1 MPTPK
6 QTTQSRTRRK
16 SSVASNLFLVL
27 ILLIG
32 LGIMAYPT
40 VSDWWNSFHQSRA
53 IASYVAQIENVDDAE
68 VQAIIDA
75 ASAYNAKLLQK
86 DNRYAMTDED
96 IAEYNSLL
104 DLTGTGVMGYIEIPS
119 INVNLPIYHGT
130 EESVLQ
136 IAVGHINW
144 TSLPVGGP
152 STHAVLSGHRG
163 LPSAKLFTD
172 LDRVVPGDTFT
183 ITVLKVKM
191 TYMVD
196 QIRIVEPVDTSELQI
211 VEGQDYV
218 TLVTCTPYGI
228 NTHRMLVRGHRIE
241 TPDAPKE
248 VVVTVGAVR
257 IPNTLS
263 IPVIG
268 IPLLFLFLMILL
280 VWERVRRGKYTDVDI
295 EKMFEENPITAD
307 DPKKRRKK

>member
-1 MPTPK
+1 MPAS
-6 QTTQSRTRRK
+6 TQKTKSRKRK

-27 ILLIG
+27 ILLLG
-32 LGIMAYPT
+32 AGIMAYPT

-53 IASYVAQIENVDDAE
+53 IASYVSQIENVDDSE
-68 VQAIIDA
+68 VQAIIEA
-75 ASAYNAKLLQK
+75 ASAYNKKILQK
-86 DNRYAMTDED
+86 KNRYAMTDED
-96 IAEYNSLL
+96 LAEYNSLL
-104 DLTGTGVMGYIEIPS
+104 DLTGTGVMGYIQIPS

-136 IAVGHINW
+136 VAAGHINW
-144 TSLPVGGP
+144 TSLPVGGE
-152 STHAVLSGHRG
+152 STHAVMSGHRG

-183 ITVLKVKM
+183 INVLKTTL

-196 QIRIVEPVDTSELQI
+196 QIRIVEPDDTSELQV
-211 VEGQDYV
+211 VEGKDYV

-241 TPDAPKE
+241 NPEAPRE
-248 VVVTVGAVR
+248 VVVTVGAIR

-263 IPVIG
+263 IPVIA
-268 IPLLFLFLMILL
+268 IPLLFIFLVILL
-280 VWERVRRGKYTDVDI
+280 LWERVRRGKYTDVDI
-295 EKMFEENPITAD
+295 EKMFEESPPTAD
-307 DPKKRRKK
+307 SPKKRRKK